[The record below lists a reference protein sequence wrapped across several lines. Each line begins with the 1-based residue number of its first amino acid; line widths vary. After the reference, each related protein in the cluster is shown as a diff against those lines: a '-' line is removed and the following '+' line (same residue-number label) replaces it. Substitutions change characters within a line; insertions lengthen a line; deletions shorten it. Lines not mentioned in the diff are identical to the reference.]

1 MGRRGNGGKVP
12 LGQLFLMMSVGCM
25 QREVQIG
32 RRRAEIFAKNSK
44 IKPAPPRREKK
55 KRERPPSVLGSGR
68 TLAPS
73 ARKVK
78 SVPLARSMPN
88 LGAAR
93 GAHGE
98 QHDLQVGG
106 AVAIAL
112 FASRGPPNTF
122 YYL

>member
-1 MGRRGNGGKVP
+1 M
-12 LGQLFLMMSVGCM
+12 LAT
-25 QREVQIG
+25 E
-32 RRRAEIFAKNSK
+32 
-44 IKPAPPRREKK
+44 PPDMLAD
-55 KRERPPSVLGSGR
+55 VL
-68 TLAPS
+68 PI
-73 ARKVK
+73 
-78 SVPLARSMPN
+78 

-106 AVAIAL
+106 AAAIAP

>member
-1 MGRRGNGGKVP
+1 MGGGPAGATVPYDVPGLHAARGANWTAPRGDIAQK
-12 LGQLFLMMSVGCM
+12 LKNKT
-25 QREVQIG
+25 RTA
-32 RRRAEIFAKNSK
+32 AE
-44 IKPAPPRREKK
+44 RKK
-55 KRERPPSVLGSGR
+55 KRARAPSALGSGR
-68 TLAPS
+68 TLAPP

-78 SVPLARSMPN
+78 SVPLARSMPI

-106 AVAIAL
+106 AVAIAP